1 MSERFS
7 RSVAKGIS
15 WRIVGSIDT
24 FLIAFL
30 ITGHFKAA
38 GGIAAVEV
46 FTKVLLYALHERI
59 WLRVPWGR
67 QDVPVAQPTVQGTE

>member
-7 RSVAKGIS
+7 RSIAKGIS
-15 WRIVGSIDT
+15 WRVVGSLDT

-30 ITGHFKAA
+30 ITGHLKAA
-38 GGIAAVEV
+38 GGIAVVEV
-46 FTKVLLYALHERI
+46 FTKVMLYAVHERI

-67 QDVPVAQPTVQGTE
+67 KEISA